1 MKILCQNFKS
11 KNVKIINVWESKIRC
26 SFICTFGRQWILT
39 NCNKIMYNT
48 VYAILLNQSK
58 SNIGLRHF
66 PLRMSKSSF
75 KFWTAYMKFYEGH
88 YINCKKHLYLM
99 RRLLATTRH
108 TRVTFLRRQQIDFAS
123 KSNVIDFQYIFES
136 RNSLLFNKSILNI
149 LQIQTN
155 WRQIIHINFCILIKQ
170 V

>member
-1 MKILCQNFKS
+1 
-11 KNVKIINVWESKIRC
+11 
-26 SFICTFGRQWILT
+26 
-39 NCNKIMYNT
+39 
-48 VYAILLNQSK
+48 
-58 SNIGLRHF
+58 
-66 PLRMSKSSF
+66 
-75 KFWTAYMKFYEGH
+75 
-88 YINCKKHLYLM
+88 M

-123 KSNVIDFQYIFES
+123 KSNVIDFKYIFES

-155 WRQIIHINFCILIKQ
+155 WRQIIHIIFCILIKQ